1 MRKLKAFR
9 FAHWLVLLVGLG
21 ITLLAWE
28 SARNDASKRL
38 QEEFDFRVNQ
48 TVSRIEKRVQDV
60 KLILRGTVGLFTA
73 SSVVTRQE
81 FKAYIESIQIEK
93 NYPGIRSVAVSKL
106 IAAKDREPFERLARA
121 GGTSDYRI
129 WPEGE
134 REQYAPV
141 LYLEP
146 ASEQNRAVLGYDVYS
161 ESLRRHAMEQARDSG
176 RSAIT
181 DKIVLVTAGEKE
193 TQGDFLVFAP
203 QYRNGAAR
211 ETQEQR
217 QANLVGWVQ
226 LAFRMD
232 DMVRGIMGDT
242 MGPFFGSISLNIFA
256 GESQS
261 EKSLVYQSETGKAK
275 AYARPEAKYQA
286 SRVIPFSNKTFT
298 VTTYSTPAFEGRIN
312 DTKSVAI
319 LIVGVVTSVLISLLV
334 WQLSSGNR
342 RAIMLA
348 RRMNHDLIT
357 REKRYR
363 QMFEDNATIAYILDP
378 VTGKIIDV
386 NEVAAKFWGYSVA
399 ELRTMNIAA
408 INISPADEIQ
418 TSLQQQVEEGN
429 SGQFTARHRLKNGEI
444 RDVEIYRSTLTT
456 QESTCIYCIVHDVTR
471 RKQAEKALLESQEK
485 LRVTIETAMD
495 AVVQMDER
503 GMVIDWNTRAE
514 ITFGWS
520 RQQAIGQ
527 PLIDIIIPALYH
539 IAYMEG
545 VKQFVEGEE
554 GLVRHSHFEVT
565 AMNKDGREFPIE
577 VAITT
582 IVNSDGSVEYCAFMH
597 DITER
602 KKSENALR
610 RARIELENRV
620 FERTAEL
627 VRANRRLNSEITE
640 RSQTQE
646 ALQQSQ
652 EMLRQLVAHQDR
664 IREGERKRI
673 AREIH
678 DELGQHLLVLR
689 IDVSMLGHTEAEHP
703 KLEERVG
710 AILQH
715 IDITMKSVRAIIN
728 NLRPSVLDLGLYAA
742 LEWQAE
748 EFQRRSGI
756 ACELVADDE
765 DLELDDSVATV
776 LFRILQEALT
786 NVLRHAKASRVRI
799 ELQRKPHYLIM
810 TIADNGIGMMQA
822 GKGEQRSFG
831 LVGIRERL
839 HILGGELS
847 VDSSSHGTVL
857 TVSLPV
863 DD

>member
-1 MRKLKAFR
+1 MRKLKTFR
-9 FAHWLVLLVGLG
+9 FAHWLVLLIGLG

-28 SARNDASKRL
+28 SARSDASKRL

-48 TVSRIEKRVQDV
+48 TVSRIEKRVQDI
-60 KLILRGTVGLFTA
+60 KLILRGTVGLFSA
-73 SSVVTRQE
+73 SSMVTRQE
-81 FKAYIESIQIEK
+81 FRAYIESIGLEK
-93 NYPGIRSVAVSKL
+93 NYPGIRSVAVSRW
-106 IAAKDREPFERLARA
+106 IASKDRNSFERFARED
-121 GGTSDYRI
+121 GTPDYRI

-146 ASEQNRAVLGYDVYS
+146 ATGQNRVVLGYDVYS
-161 ESLRRHAMEQARDSG
+161 ESLRRQAMEQARDSG

-181 DKIVLVTAGEKE
+181 DRIVLFATDERE

-203 QYRNGAAR
+203 QYQNGAAR

-217 QANLVGWVQ
+217 QANLLGWVQ

-242 MGPFFGSISLNIFA
+242 MGPFIGSISLSIFA
-256 GESQS
+256 GESSS
-261 EKSLVYQSETGKAK
+261 EEALVYRSEAGNNKTH
-275 AYARPEAKYQA
+275 ARPDAQFQA
-286 SRVIPFSNKTFT
+286 SKAIPFANKTFT
-298 VTTYSTPAFEGRIN
+298 VVAHSTPAFEARIN
-312 DTKSVAI
+312 DTKSIAI
-319 LIVGVVTSVLISLLV
+319 LVFGVVASALIALLV
-334 WQLSSGNR
+334 WQLSRGSQ
-342 RAIMLA
+342 RAIRLA
-348 RRMNHDLIT
+348 RRMNHTLLT

-363 QMFEDNATIAYILDP
+363 QMFEDNASIAYILEP
-378 VTGKIIDV
+378 ETGKIIDA
-386 NEVAAKFWGYSVA
+386 NEVAAKFWGYSVT
-399 ELRTMNIAA
+399 ELRTMNIAD
-408 INISPADEIQ
+408 INLSPADELQ
-418 TSLQQQVEEGN
+418 TSLQQQIADGN
-429 SGQFTARHRLKNGEI
+429 PGQFIFRHRLKNGEI
-444 RDVEIYRSTLTT
+444 RDVEIYRSILTN
-456 QESTCIYCIVHDVTR
+456 QDSTFIYCIVHDITS
-471 RKQAEKALLESQEK
+471 RKRAEKALLESQQK

-495 AVVQMDER
+495 AVVQMDAQ
-503 GMVIDWNTRAE
+503 GTVIDWNSRAE
-514 ITFGWS
+514 RTFGWS
-520 RQQAIGQ
+520 RQEAIGQ
-527 PLIDIIIPALYH
+527 PLIDLIIPTQYH

-554 GLVRHSHFEVT
+554 GMVRHSHFEVT
-565 AMNKDGREFPIE
+565 AVNKEGREFPVE

-582 IVNSDGSVEYCAFMH
+582 IVSSNGGVEYCAFMH

-602 KKSENALR
+602 KKAENALR

-627 VRANRRLNSEITE
+627 VRANRRLNAEIAE
-640 RSQTQE
+640 RTQTQE

-689 IDVSMLGHTEAEHP
+689 IDVSMLGRAEAEHP
-703 KLEERVG
+703 KLGERVE

-715 IDITMKSVRAIIN
+715 IDTTMKSVRAIIN

-786 NVLRHAKASRVRI
+786 NVLRHARASRVRI
-799 ELQRKPHYLIM
+799 ELQRKPHHLIM
-810 TIADNGIGMMQA
+810 TIADNGIGMKQA
-822 GKGEQRSFG
+822 GTSEQSSFG

-839 HILGGELS
+839 HILGGDLS
-847 VDSSSHGTVL
+847 VDSSGNGTVL
-857 TVSLPV
+857 TVSLPLA
-863 DD
+863 D